1 MRTTSSVLNYSSLVN
16 KMWSLLSDD
25 NISLWLSVKVY
36 HKIVINQRLVLSN
49 PQEATVSRT
58 ILSKMMN
65 LKPIFESHNS
75 KKFILTLK
83 SLYDV
88 IYRLK

>member
-1 MRTTSSVLNYSSLVN
+1 
-16 KMWSLLSDD
+16 MWFLLSDD
-25 NISLWLSVKVY
+25 NISLWLSVKVD

-65 LKPIFESHNS
+65 LKPIFENHIYNS

-83 SLYDV
+83 SLYDI